1 MANIFEKILEWK
13 SRDCACEVLYT
24 QWCLVKE
31 YVPKV
36 QSVIVRTFP
45 HFSLHDS
52 SHSEAILNCITR
64 VLGEDAIVSLSCA
77 DLWLLLL
84 ASYYHDLG
92 MAVFAKDIETIFE
105 DQAFFDF
112 VKECQKDKAHPL
124 HPFSLAYEV
133 KHDRLYFK
141 NIALDAGTYDGA
153 RFLLAEFIRK
163 RHADRSGESVL
174 KDSAIHLAGD
184 PIPERLIRLLG
195 KICEMHTKSF
205 DKLMTLPMKEVG
217 LGTED
222 CHPRF
227 VAAMLRIGDL
237 LDLDNNRFSDVLL
250 KTLPVIPRDSLLHK
264 KKHLSIEHLRID
276 SKSVEVWARCD
287 DYDVA
292 DITNQWLEMIS
303 EEFRR
308 QRDVWQDLVPDG
320 FNAYLP
326 SIGELKVDLDGFD
339 TIDGKKR
346 PGFEMD
352 TSKAIEMLQGA
363 GLYTNPA
370 QCMRELLQNAVD
382 ATYLAIFQKE
392 GESISSVDDFL
403 AACKKEKIE
412 VQIDK
417 KGVEGDSVIW
427 HVSIEDYGVGMG
439 KEDIGFLTRTGSKN
453 KEKLRLIEQMPEYMR
468 PSGTFGIGFQSVFLM
483 TEKVIMRTR
492 KRDSSQEVMAEMYN
506 PANPERKGAV
516 LIRTEPARMHY
527 GTRLEFDFKSEKDL
541 DHWSLSTGQTYAIYT
556 VYSYD
561 FVADKTLDLD
571 TARVLDE
578 ILAFSR
584 ACPVC
589 LSVKLN
595 GENLDFEHIPE
606 LSFDYYSTSQ
616 GLQVS
621 LLPTDDGRLDIYYR
635 NQKIKTHHIQI
646 PYLSVMVNILE
657 GNAKDL
663 LTLSRNELCYPGR
676 RQVRKRIISTIGEVL
691 LNSPSIVPNEVA
703 PLASM
708 FLNDFFSQ
716 EAASCPSLLDTWKGY
731 VYSYHFPDGQ
741 WPFSFGQIVEMSQGK
756 PVVWTNV
763 NSEGQSG
770 VDNSEEALI
779 VKVWEGHPDALSFL
793 LSVIA
798 KTHPYP
804 SNNPATVVPSAKGF
818 LLSPTLVEPIT
829 DWDLWIRRY
838 LHRAGSGRTLM
849 PCPTSYRSLALK
861 PGSSFLFSR
870 DTTFPIK
877 GYPEMIC
884 PYVRELTSESF
895 FIPRATALKWD
906 DANGE
911 LYQMAY
917 EHRADP
923 SVTLDDIKQAYIQL
937 RAFMDPI
944 VASLSEEKE

>member
-1 MANIFEKILEWK
+1 MANIFERILERK
-13 SRDCACEVLYT
+13 SRDCACEVFYT
-24 QWCLVKE
+24 QWCLAKE
-31 YVPKV
+31 YIPKV

-45 HFSLHDS
+45 HYSLHDS
-52 SHSEAILNCITR
+52 SHSEAILNYIAR
-64 VLGEDAIVSLSCA
+64 VLGEDAIASLSCA

-92 MAVFAKDIETIFE
+92 MAVFAKDIETIFG
-105 DQAFFDF
+105 DRTFFDF
-112 VKECQKDKAHPL
+112 VKECQTDKAHPL
-124 HPFSLAYEV
+124 HPFALAYEV
-133 KHDRLYFK
+133 KHDGIYFK
-141 NIALDAGTYDGA
+141 NIALDASTYDGA

-163 RHADRSGESVL
+163 RHAGRSGESVL

-195 KICEMHTKSF
+195 RICEMHTKGF
-205 DKLMTLPMKEVG
+205 DQLMTLPVKEVG

-276 SKSVEVWARCD
+276 RKSVEVWARCD

-326 SIGELKVDLDGFD
+326 SIGELKVDLEGFD

-346 PGFEMD
+346 PGFEID
-352 TSKAIEMLQGA
+352 SSKAIEMLQGA

-382 ATYLAIFQKE
+382 ATYIAIFQRD
-392 GESISSVDDFL
+392 GETISSVDDFL

-417 KGVEGDSVIW
+417 KGVKGDSVIW

-439 KEDIGFLTRTGSKN
+439 KEDIGFLTCTGSKN

-483 TEKVIMRTR
+483 TEKVVMRTR
-492 KRDSSQEVMAEMYN
+492 KRDSSQEVKAEMYN
-506 PANPERKGAV
+506 PASVERKGAV

-527 GTRLEFDFKSEKDL
+527 GTRLDFDFKSEKDL
-541 DHWSLSTGQTYAIYT
+541 DHWSVSSGQTYAQYT

-584 ACPVC
+584 ACPVS

-595 GENLDFEHIPE
+595 GEDLNFEHVSE
-606 LSFDYYSTSQ
+606 LSFDYYSASQ
-616 GLQVS
+616 GLQIS
-621 LLPTDDGRLDIYYR
+621 LLPNDTGWLEIYYR
-635 NQKIKTHHIQI
+635 NQEIQTHHIQI
-646 PYLSVMVNILE
+646 PYLSARVNILE

-676 RQVRKRIISTIGEVL
+676 SQVRERIISAIGEFL
-691 LNSPSIVPNEVA
+691 LHSPSLVSDNVA
-703 PLASM
+703 PRASM
-708 FLNDFFSQ
+708 FLHDFFPQ
-716 EAASCPSLLDTWKGY
+716 EVAFCPSLLDSWRDF
-731 VYSYHFPDGQ
+731 VYSYHFPDNQ
-741 WPFSFGQIVEMSQGK
+741 WPFSFGQIASMSQGK
-756 PVVWTNV
+756 PVVWTHV
-763 NSEGQSG
+763 NLETLSG
-770 VDNSEEALI
+770 VETTGGALI
-779 VKVWEGHPDALSFL
+779 VKACGSHADTLFFL
-793 LSVIA
+793 LGEIA

-804 SNNPATVVPSAKGF
+804 SNNPAAVVPSSKGV
-818 LLSPTLVEPIT
+818 LLSPTPVEPIT
-829 DWDLWIRRY
+829 DWEAWTRQY
-838 LHRAGSGRTLM
+838 LHRADSGRTLM
-849 PCPTSYRSLALK
+849 PCPMSYRSLALK
-861 PGSSFLFSR
+861 PGTSFLFSW
-870 DTTFPIK
+870 DTTFRIK

-895 FIPRATALKWD
+895 FVPRATALKWD

-911 LYQMAY
+911 LYRMTY

-923 SVTLDDIKQAYIQL
+923 SVTLDDIKQVYLQFK
-937 RAFMDPI
+937 AFLDPI
-944 VASLSEEKE
+944 VASLHKARE